1 MLRTRTCGE
10 LRKENVGEEVVLS
23 GWVSKVRNLGALVF
37 VDLRDRYGFT
47 QINIS
52 PELFENNPLK
62 NEYCVQVKGKVSL
75 KDVPNKNLA
84 TGEIEVIASEI
95 KVYSSSIVPPFII
108 ADKTDALEDTRLKDR
123 FLDLRRPYLQNN
135 LILRSKIVKSVH
147 EFFDNL
153 GFVEVETPTLV
164 KSTPEGARDYLVP
177 SRIKKGA
184 FYALPQSPQ
193 IYKQLLMI
201 SGMDRYYQVAR
212 CYRDEDLRADRQPE
226 FTQVDVEMSFV
237 EREDVL
243 KVIENLLNKV
253 FKDTIS
259 YDLGKFKRIS
269 YKDAIELYGSDKPDM
284 RFDLLLK
291 DISFISS
298 KGFEAYKDKA
308 VKCLV
313 VPSLASQT
321 TRKIMDNDNL
331 EAKKYGIHGV
341 SHLKYENGVLTGSIV
356 KYFAKETIDELV
368 SYLGLKDGDLV
379 IVGADANRTR
389 LSEALGSLRLIYGDK
404 LGLRNKDIYVPL
416 FVIDWP
422 LFDREDGKI
431 VSLSNPFTRPRDE
444 DLPLLDEDPT
454 KVLSYAYD
462 TVINGMELSSGSLR
476 IYDGNLQK
484 KVFELLGLTDEDIKN
499 RFGFFVDAFKY
510 GTPPHGGF
518 GIGLDRLAMQI
529 CKTDNV
535 RDVIAF
541 PKNLKAYCMMAHC
554 PCEVPQENI
563 DILGIKIKDEE

>member
-184 FYALPQSPQ
+184 FYALPQSPH

-243 KVIENLLNKV
+243 KVIEDLLNKV

-269 YKDAIELYGSDKPDM
+269 YKDKV
-284 RFDLLLK
+284 
-291 DISFISS
+291 
-298 KGFEAYKDKA
+298 

-541 PKNLKAYCMMAHC
+541 PKNLKAYCMMADC

>member
-243 KVIENLLNKV
+243 KVIEDLLNKV

-291 DISFISS
+291 DIS
-298 KGFEAYKDKA
+298 
-308 VKCLV
+308 L
-313 VPSLASQT
+313 
-321 TRKIMDNDNL
+321 
-331 EAKKYGIHGV
+331 
-341 SHLKYENGVLTGSIV
+341 
-356 KYFAKETIDELV
+356 
-368 SYLGLKDGDLV
+368 
-379 IVGADANRTR
+379 
-389 LSEALGSLRLIYGDK
+389 SLRRVLK
-404 LGLRNKDIYVPL
+404 L
-416 FVIDWP
+416 
-422 LFDREDGKI
+422 
-431 VSLSNPFTRPRDE
+431 
-444 DLPLLDEDPT
+444 
-454 KVLSYAYD
+454 
-462 TVINGMELSSGSLR
+462 
-476 IYDGNLQK
+476 
-484 KVFELLGLTDEDIKN
+484 
-499 RFGFFVDAFKY
+499 
-510 GTPPHGGF
+510 
-518 GIGLDRLAMQI
+518 
-529 CKTDNV
+529 
-535 RDVIAF
+535 
-541 PKNLKAYCMMAHC
+541 
-554 PCEVPQENI
+554 
-563 DILGIKIKDEE
+563 IKIKR

>member
-1 MLRTRTCGE
+1 M
-10 LRKENVGEEVVLS
+10 
-23 GWVSKVRNLGALVF
+23 
-37 VDLRDRYGFT
+37 
-47 QINIS
+47 
-52 PELFENNPLK
+52 
-62 NEYCVQVKGKVSL
+62 
-75 KDVPNKNLA
+75 
-84 TGEIEVIASEI
+84 
-95 KVYSSSIVPPFII
+95 
-108 ADKTDALEDTRLKDR
+108 
-123 FLDLRRPYLQNN
+123 
-135 LILRSKIVKSVH
+135 ILRSKIVKSVH

-201 SGMDRYYQVAR
+201 SGMYRYYQVAR

-243 KVIENLLNKV
+243 KVIEDLLNKV

-431 VSLSNPFTRPRDE
+431 VSLSNAFTRPRDD

-454 KVLSYAYD
+454 KVVS
-462 TVINGMELSSGSLR
+462 
-476 IYDGNLQK
+476 
-484 KVFELLGLTDEDIKN
+484 
-499 RFGFFVDAFKY
+499 
-510 GTPPHGGF
+510 
-518 GIGLDRLAMQI
+518 
-529 CKTDNV
+529 
-535 RDVIAF
+535 
-541 PKNLKAYCMMAHC
+541 
-554 PCEVPQENI
+554 
-563 DILGIKIKDEE
+563 